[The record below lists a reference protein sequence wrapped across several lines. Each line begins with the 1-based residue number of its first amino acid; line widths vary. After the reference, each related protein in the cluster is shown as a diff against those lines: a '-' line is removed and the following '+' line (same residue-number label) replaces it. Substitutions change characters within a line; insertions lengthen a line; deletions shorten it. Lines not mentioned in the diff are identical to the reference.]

1 MHFPQIILY
10 CLKTFYLRFIV
21 LFSVILFLLL
31 PFFLQGIEPDFYV
44 WQRIHGNSVK
54 ESVRN
59 YYRSSTGKLYFLAGE
74 MENDGKIVA
83 LSPENYVDLTR
94 AVPVV
99 RIHIKHMKKT
109 PSALAGELVKFHRPW
124 SKTKEFQIDLDAP
137 ESKISYYRHLMLEL
151 RRRLPEVKL
160 SATVLPCHLK
170 HTKEFRALA
179 EACDY
184 YVLQVH
190 ALANDGNRWYILDKS
205 TAFQALERAKAL
217 KLPFKTALP
226 LYCNTVNGIHVEP
239 DMHVVEALAK
249 ASPGVIGFR
258 LGVSGDEES
267 LDLKTALEVCRGEKY
282 SPSVEFRWEKQK
294 NGVWHFYIRN
304 NGYFAKKITLECNWQ
319 QKVSYLNFGT
329 FNGANFSS
337 DRKKVT
343 VRLPASGKSKPYF
356 WLRSEEPQKAIQIK
370 IQK

>member
-1 MHFPQIILY
+1 M
-10 CLKTFYLRFIV
+10 RFI
-21 LFSVILFLLL
+21 ITLFLLL
-31 PFFLQGIEPDFYV
+31 PFLLQGVEPDFYV
-44 WQRIHGNSVK
+44 WQREHGNDVK
-54 ESVRN
+54 EAVQN
-59 YYRSSTGKLYFLAGE
+59 YYLSSTGKLYFLAGE
-74 MENDGKIVA
+74 LENDGRIFKS
-83 LSPENYVDLTR
+83 SPEKYVDLSR

-99 RIHIKHMKKT
+99 RVHIKHMKKT
-109 PSALAGELVKFHRPW
+109 PSMLADELVKFYRPW
-124 SKTKEFQIDLDAP
+124 EKTKEFQIDLDAP
-137 ESKISYYRHLMLEL
+137 ESKIGYYCQLMKEL
-151 RRRLPEVKL
+151 RRRLPGVKL

-190 ALANDGNRWYILDKS
+190 ALANDGGSWHILDRA

-217 KLPFKTALP
+217 QLPFKTALP
-226 LYCNTVNGIHVEP
+226 FYCNTVNGKLVEP
-239 DMHVVEALAK
+239 DMHVVGALAK

-267 LDLKTALEVCRGEKY
+267 LDLKTALKICRSEKY

-304 NGYFAKKITLECNWQ
+304 NGYFSRKITLNCSWQ
-319 QKVSYLNFGT
+319 KNISYLNFGT
-329 FNGANFSS
+329 FNSADFSA

-343 VRLPASGKSKPYF
+343 VRLPASGESKPYF
-356 WLRSEEPQKAIQIK
+356 WLRSEEPQKTIQIT
-370 IQK
+370 IQQ